1 MKCKILLNLPPSV
14 FSQII
19 GRLFEIRQVRLEKW
33 YFFLMDI
40 FNGKTSSMKTI
51 IFHQK
56 PHSYRHF
63 ITEPNMNT
71 YYVTAN
77 IDPFKHMDM
86 VDYSAY
92 FILSDRQEKQ
102 KLKHIH

>member
-1 MKCKILLNLPPSV
+1 
-14 FSQII
+14 
-19 GRLFEIRQVRLEKW
+19 
-33 YFFLMDI
+33 
-40 FNGKTSSMKTI
+40 
-51 IFHQK
+51 
-56 PHSYRHF
+56 
-63 ITEPNMNT
+63 MNT

>member
-1 MKCKILLNLPPSV
+1 MKCKIQLNLPPSV
-14 FSQII
+14 FSHII
-19 GRLFEIRQVRLEKW
+19 GCLFEIRQVRLEKW
-33 YFFLMDI
+33 YFFPHGYFQWKKQLHENNN
-40 FNGKTSSMKTI
+40 FPSKK
-51 IFHQK
+51 
-56 PHSYRHF
+56 HSYF
-63 ITEPNMNT
+63 ITEPNVNT